1 MGVVIGVIVGFA
13 LGSRAGSEGWS
24 ELEDAWHTITTSEEM
39 RDLVSG
45 GLSIA
50 RDVIERRAEV
60 IAGVLGVSDELAKL
74 GRAA

>member
-1 MGVVIGVIVGFA
+1 MGVIIGVIVGYA

-24 ELEDAWHTITTSEEM
+24 EIEEAWQTICASEEV
-39 RDLVSG
+39 RDFIAG

-60 IAGVLGVSDELAKL
+60 IAEILGVSDERSKL
-74 GRAA
+74 EPAA

>member
-24 ELEDAWHTITTSEEM
+24 ELEDAWHTITTSEEV

-60 IAGVLGVSDELAKL
+60 IAGILGVSDELAKL